1 MGFCL
6 GLGATGATN
15 IAKDTKRNVLRARPA
30 LGVKGTER
38 HLPGSVVP
46 PPHGRLL
53 PLHPQQAAHASCRKV
68 LTATVGLWAHSL
80 QSTPR
85 CAQDEPGAVPSQQLN
100 HQMAVCLLMNER
112 EGAAQ
117 HFRLLCAGKRRHSR
131 VELLTLLQL
140 PYNSSREISSH
151 RQYVGSQLEI
161 LTTLR
166 PC

>member
-1 MGFCL
+1 MSRRDSEGRARGLRPGPRCRAEQAAPKPRPMGFCL

-30 LGVKGTER
+30 LGAKGTER

-53 PLHPQQAAHASCRKV
+53 PLHPQQAAHVPCRKV
-68 LTATVGLWAHSL
+68 LTATVGLWPHSL

-85 CAQDEPGAVPSQQLN
+85 CAQDKPGAVPSQQLN

-117 HFRLLCAGKRRHSR
+117 HFRLLCAREK
-131 VELLTLLQL
+131 ETL
-140 PYNSSREISSH
+140 S
-151 RQYVGSQLEI
+151 G
-161 LTTLR
+161 
-166 PC
+166 